1 MIGFVISTH
10 GSFGDI
16 NPNSQR
22 GNGLTLLFSCG
33 NRIPVDV
40 LCKEKL
46 SKNIIFYVLF
56 KSFSRYIVN
65 KK

>member
-16 NPNSQR
+16 DPNSQR

-33 NRIPVDV
+33 NVIPVDV

-46 SKNIIFYVLF
+46 SNIIYM
-56 KSFSRYIVN
+56 I
-65 KK
+65 